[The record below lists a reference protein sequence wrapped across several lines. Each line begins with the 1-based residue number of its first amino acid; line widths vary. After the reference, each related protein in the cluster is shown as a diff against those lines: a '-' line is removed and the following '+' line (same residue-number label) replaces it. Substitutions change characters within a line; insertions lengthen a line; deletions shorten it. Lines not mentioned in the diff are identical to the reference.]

1 MFSFVCKHV
10 SIMSK
15 RKETYITMKLTEEEF
30 NQELS
35 YLVSKQIINDL
46 LKHGYLT
53 SEEYCSIKKALL
65 DHYKPLISTF
75 LED

>member
-1 MFSFVCKHV
+1 
-10 SIMSK
+10 
-15 RKETYITMKLTEEEF
+15 MKLTEEEF

-53 SEEYCSIKKALL
+53 SEEYSSIKKALL